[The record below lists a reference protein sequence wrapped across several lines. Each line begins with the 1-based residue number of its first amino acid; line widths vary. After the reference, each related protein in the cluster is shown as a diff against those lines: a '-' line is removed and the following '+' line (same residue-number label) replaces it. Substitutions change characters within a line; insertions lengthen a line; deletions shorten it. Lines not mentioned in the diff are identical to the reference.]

1 MDKQRFVSVGK
12 KMIQPAVALLTAFA
26 VTSIIILVIGYSPL
40 NVFSSI
46 FKGAFGNANSRLGT
60 LFRMTPILITGLA
73 FTVAIRAGLINIG
86 IEGQLCAG
94 AFIATLVGLYVHGL
108 PPLLHILLTITAAMA
123 GGGLCGAFIAFMKIR
138 FNAHEFITSIMMN
151 SIVTYIT
158 GYFVSGPLRT
168 PGDVAQTQSISKDIM
183 LPMLSARNNL
193 SIGIIIAVVLAVILH
208 FYFKRTAKGFEMN
221 IVGNS
226 PMVARFSGIHI
237 NKTIYQTMFLSG
249 GIAGLCGAIH
259 VLGYLGR
266 YINDFSPG
274 FGFDGVA
281 VSALAGG
288 SPLACIVSALL
299 FGGLKA
305 GTIRLNIMTKAPKE
319 FVDLI
324 QAVAIILIASP
335 KLTSSFEAWM
345 RKKSNN
351 AKQAKQ
357 QPPAQQ
363 Q

>member
-1 MDKQRFVSVGK
+1 MNKQRFISAGK

-26 VTSIIILVIGYSPL
+26 VTSMIILVIGYSPL
-40 NVFSSI
+40 NIFGSI
-46 FKGAFGNANSRLGT
+46 FKGAFGNINSLLGT
-60 LFRMTPILITGLA
+60 LFRMTPILMTGLA

-86 IEGQLCAG
+86 IEGQLCTG
-94 AFIATLVGLYVHGL
+94 AFIATLVGLYAQGL
-108 PPLLHILLTITAAMA
+108 APVPHMLLTIGAAVL
-123 GGGLCGAFIAFMKIR
+123 GGGLCGVFIAFMKIR

-158 GYFVSGPLRT
+158 SYFVSGPLRT
-168 PGDVAQTQSISKDIM
+168 PGDVAQTSSVSKDIM
-183 LPMLSARNNL
+183 LPMLSGRNNL
-193 SIGIIIAVVLAVILH
+193 SIGIIIAVVLAVILY
-208 FYFKRTAKGFEMN
+208 FYFKCTAKGFEMN

-226 PMVARFSGIHI
+226 PTVARFSGIHI
-237 NKTIYQTMFLSG
+237 NQTIYHTMFLSG
-249 GIAGLCGAIH
+249 GIAGLCGAVH

-288 SPLACIVSALL
+288 SPLACIASSLL

-305 GTIRLNIMTKAPKE
+305 GSIRLNIMTKAPKE

-324 QAVAIILIASP
+324 QAVAIILIAAP
-335 KLTSSFEAWM
+335 KLTSSFDLRM
-345 RKKSNN
+345 RKKTNN
-351 AKQAKQ
+351 AKGKKQ
-357 QPPAQQ
+357 QSPAPQR
-363 Q
+363 

>member
-1 MDKQRFVSVGK
+1 MNKQGFKLVGRK
-12 KMIQPAVALLTAFA
+12 LIHPAAALLTAFA
-26 VTSIIILVIGYSPL
+26 VTSVMILVIGYSPL
-40 NVFSSI
+40 NIFGSI
-46 FKGAFGNANSRLGT
+46 FKGAFGNKNALLGT

-73 FTVAIRAGLINIG
+73 FTVATRAGLINIG

-94 AFIATLVGLYVHGL
+94 AFIATLVGLYAQGL
-108 PPLLHILLTITAAMA
+108 PPFAHIFVTIAAAVA

-168 PGDVAQTQSISKDIM
+168 PGDVAQTQSVSEDIM
-183 LPMLSARNNL
+183 LPMLSQRNNL
-193 SIGIIIAVVLAVILH
+193 SIGILIALALAVVLY
-208 FYFKRTAKGFEMN
+208 FYFKRTARGFEMN

-226 PMVARFSGIHI
+226 PAVARFSGIHI
-237 NKTIYQTMFLSG
+237 NRTIYHTMFLSG

-281 VSALAGG
+281 VSTLAGG
-288 SPLACIVSALL
+288 NPLACIASSLL

-305 GTIRLNIMTKAPKE
+305 GAIRLNIMTKAPME

-324 QAVAIILIASP
+324 QAVAIILIAAP
-335 KLTSSFEAWM
+335 KLTSSLEAWG
-345 RKKSNN
+345 RKKSNRV
-351 AKQAKQ
+351 KETEQ
-357 QPPAQQ
+357 QSPATQR
-363 Q
+363 

>member
-1 MDKQRFVSVGK
+1 MNKQRFVSVGK
-12 KMIQPAVALLTAFA
+12 KMIHPVIALLIAFV
-26 VTSIIILVIGYSPL
+26 VTSTIILIIGYSPL
-40 NVFSSI
+40 NIFGSI
-46 FKGAFGNANSRLGT
+46 FKGAFGNANALLGT
-60 LFRMTPILITGLA
+60 MFRMTPILITGLA

-86 IEGQLCAG
+86 IEGQLCTG
-94 AFIATLVGLYVHGL
+94 AFIATLMGLYVKGL
-108 PPLLHILLTITAAMA
+108 APLPHMLLTIAAA
-123 GGGLCGAFIAFMKIR
+123 VLGGGLCGAFIAFMKIR

-151 SIVTYIT
+151 SIITYIT

-168 PGDVAQTQSISKDIM
+168 PGDVAQTKSVSENIM
-183 LPMLSARNNL
+183 LPMLSERNNL
-193 SIGIIIAVVLAVILH
+193 SIGIIIAVVLAVILY
-208 FYFKRTAKGFEMN
+208 FYFKRTAEGFEMN

-237 NKTIYQTMFLSG
+237 NKTMYHTMFLSG

-266 YINDFSPG
+266 YVNDFSPG

-288 SPLACIVSALL
+288 NPLVCIISALL

-305 GTIRLNIMTKAPKE
+305 GAISLNIITKAPKE

-324 QAVAIILIASP
+324 QAVAIILIAAP
-335 KLTSSFEAWM
+335 KLTPSFETWR
-345 RKKSNN
+345 RKKCNN
-351 AKQAKQ
+351 VKRAKQ
-357 QPPAQQ
+357 QSSTLQR
-363 Q
+363 